1 MATDLLPRY
10 DGVRSSPFLE
20 LPLPELP
27 EVETTRRSILP
38 FFIGRKIASIT
49 PLRQDIWASPL
60 RPASAPLIGGPILR
74 QGKTLI
80 LSFLPAFS
88 EGPDRSCHQEP
99 AFLLLSRF
107 GMSGRWDR
115 RPYHSPRPPHTHLE
129 ILLPEEEMVL
139 AWSDPRRFGRLEI
152 SRSRQQSHLL
162 SGTGPDALTLD
173 GPAIQEIF
181 DSLAT
186 PLRKALTDPFLLSGI
201 GNIYMAEILFD
212 AGLSPFR
219 PAGSLSSGEARRLSR
234 SLHEILEAAI
244 SVGGS
249 TIHSY
254 RQEDGS
260 PGGYQR
266 FHAVYGREGQPCLR
280 CGLPIQR
287 VTVEARSLYFCRF
300 CQPPSPPIT

>member
-1 MATDLLPRY
+1 M
-10 DGVRSSPFLE
+10 
-20 LPLPELP
+20 PELP

-38 FFIGRKIASIT
+38 LFIGRKIASII
-49 PLRQDIWASPL
+49 PLREDIWASPL
-60 RPASAPLIGGPILR
+60 RPASGPLTGGEILR
-74 QGKTLI
+74 HGKTLI
-80 LSFLPAFS
+80 LSFLPSPSAGTDTPS
-88 EGPDRSCHQEP
+88 HQEP

-115 RPYHSPRPPHTHLE
+115 RPRRSPRPPHTHLE
-129 ILLPEEEMVL
+129 ILLPEEEMIL

-152 SRSRQQSHLL
+152 SPSPQQSRLL
-162 SGTGPDALTLD
+162 SETGPDALTLE
-173 GPAIQEIF
+173 GPALLEIF
-181 DSLAT
+181 RSMTT

-219 PAGSLSSGEARRLSR
+219 PAGTLSPSEARRLSR
-234 SLHEILEAAI
+234 SLHQILEAAI

-266 FHAVYGREGQPCLR
+266 FHAVYGREGHPCLC

-300 CQPPSPPIT
+300 CQPL